1 MPNPFAT
8 TAPRNFVQAPLTSA
22 AYAGTDVERT
32 AAKAALASLAG
43 VRPAT
48 DKQVAFIEKL
58 FAERD
63 WQSGGDKYVRRCS
76 ALNIVIGWA
85 NNVMAESTP
94 AEISRAVNNTLG
106 RKGTVGERVNLI
118 MAWMADGG
126 ESDNAEFYKPLT
138 SGGASTLIELLMAL
152 PSKGA
157 VAATVRPSMAH
168 VPTAEEVPAGRY
180 AIETAS
186 GATNELAFYVVD
198 RPTEGRWAGYVFV
211 KLMVSDEEQRLSRD
225 TQTAILRKIAEVGAA
240 TASARYG
247 HEIGKCGVCNR
258 TLTNDE
264 SRARGIGP
272 VCAANSGW

>member
-8 TAPRNFVQAPLTSA
+8 STAPRNFVQAPLTSA
-22 AYAGTDVERT
+22 AGTEGEKA
-32 AAKAALASLAG
+32 AAKAAHLAIAG
-43 VRPAT
+43 IHPAT

-63 WQSGGDKYVRRCS
+63 WQSGGEKYVRRCS
-76 ALNIVIGWA
+76 ALNTVIGWA
-85 NNVMAESTP
+85 NHVMAETTP

-152 PSKGA
+152 PPKGS
-157 VAATVRPSMAH
+157 VPATDRPSMAH
-168 VPTAEEVPAGRY
+168 VPTADEVPAGRY
-180 AIETAS
+180 AIETAGR
-186 GATNELAFYVVD
+186 GAVNELAFYVVD
-198 RPTEGRWAGYVFV
+198 RPTEGKWAGYVFV

-225 TQTAILRKIAEVGAA
+225 TQTAILRKIAEVGAEV
-240 TASARYG
+240 ASARYG

-272 VCAANSGW
+272 VCAEKAGW